1 MDARAAHGRALTPAC
16 ANIAGVDDAA
26 DAPIPVDADAALVRR
41 VAAGEHDAL
50 RELYARYGGLVHAF
64 VLRVIGDRQ
73 LAEEVVQDIFFTV
86 WRQARRHGPHRGR
99 LATWLITLARNRAVE
114 QLRGDP
120 DRVAAA
126 TDAAEGV
133 ARAVADLP
141 VPQFEV
147 LRLAYFERLTPAEI
161 GERLGLAPADVD
173 GRLRLALN
181 GLRSLAQRRVL
192 GVER

>member
-1 MDARAAHGRALTPAC
+1 VDEATEAPA
-16 ANIAGVDDAA
+16 
-26 DAPIPVDADAALVRR
+26 PVDADAALVRR

-50 RELYARYGGLVHAF
+50 RELYARYGSLIHALA
-64 VLRVIGDRQ
+64 LRIIGDRH
-73 LAEEVVQDIFFTV
+73 LAEEVVQDVFFTV
-86 WRQARRHGPHRGR
+86 WRQARRHDPDRGR

-126 TDAAEGV
+126 ADAAEGV
-133 ARAVADLP
+133 ARALAALP

-147 LRLAYFERLTPAEI
+147 LRLAYFERLPPAEI
-161 GERLGLAPADVD
+161 GDRLGLTRSDID

-181 GLRSLAQRRVL
+181 GLRRFARRPAVR
-192 GVER
+192 VER